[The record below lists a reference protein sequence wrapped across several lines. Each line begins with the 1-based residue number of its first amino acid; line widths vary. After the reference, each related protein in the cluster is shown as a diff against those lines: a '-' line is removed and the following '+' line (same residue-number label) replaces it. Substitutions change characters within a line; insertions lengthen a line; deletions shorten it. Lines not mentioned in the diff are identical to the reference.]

1 MKFFI
6 FNIAVIVA
14 LGYLVWGDNQDFQRN
29 INKTNIEHS
38 VIAPIKSAIKDAKE
52 KFQDIKNS
60 TTASQESLLQSQISN
75 RSDIKPVKTPNE
87 ASPRETSKTKGNN
100 LKKPIINVA
109 KRPIPVMKKPGS
121 SPASEPAVTSPK
133 VPLKQATRKEPESQF
148 MTARER
154 RRELNKLAG
163 EMELLFVDKLNM

>member
-14 LGYLVWGDNQDFQRN
+14 LVYLVWGDNQDFQRN
-29 INKTNIEHS
+29 INKTNIAHS
-38 VIAPIKSAIKDAKE
+38 VIAPIKSAFKDAKE

-60 TTASQESLLQSQISN
+60 PVVRQESLHQSQISK
-75 RSDIKPVKTPNE
+75 STDIKPKTKLIE
-87 ASPRETSKTKGNN
+87 VSPRDTSKTQENK
-100 LKKPIINVA
+100 L
-109 KRPIPVMKKPGS
+109 KRPIIKVTKRPVPVIKKPDS
-121 SPASEPAVTSPK
+121 SSGSEPAVTSSK
-133 VPLKQATRKEPESQF
+133 EPLKQAIKKEPGSQF

>member
-6 FNIAVIVA
+6 FNIAVILA

-52 KFQDIKNS
+52 KFKDIKNS
-60 TTASQESLLQSQISN
+60 TTVSQESLNQSQISKPT
-75 RSDIKPVKTPNE
+75 DIKPEKTLIE
-87 ASPRETSKTKGNN
+87 VSPREASKTKGNES
-100 LKKPIINVA
+100 KKPIIQVA
-109 KRPIPVMKKPGS
+109 KRPIPVMKKPES
-121 SPASEPAVTSPK
+121 SSASESAEASPK
-133 VPLKQATRKEPESQF
+133 APLKQATKKEPENQF